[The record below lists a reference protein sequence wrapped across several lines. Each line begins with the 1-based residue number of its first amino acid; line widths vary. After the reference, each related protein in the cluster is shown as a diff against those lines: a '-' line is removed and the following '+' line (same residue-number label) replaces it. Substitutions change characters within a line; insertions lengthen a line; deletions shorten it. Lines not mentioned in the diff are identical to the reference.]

1 VSRSA
6 TLGSR
11 ALATSGSG
19 ALIRHQSLASRKL
32 RESDRYDTD
41 DARRVW
47 RLAIMNCRLR
57 TLIVD
62 ELDELED
69 SDGYVRMEVGTE
81 GLTVDHC
88 TSS

>member
-62 ELDELED
+62 ELED